1 MDFLEL
7 LIDLL
12 VFYGIFRA
20 LFGKKKK
27 VKGKKRTQL
36 PSKPREIPHEEEASP
51 EYPETAMYQ
60 EDSEEVCLHDLEYD
74 EPDEQASRTEMLP
87 AEPQQEKPQVKVYGS
102 LGEMLHDMQAAMTEL
117 SETVTEQTKKQTK
130 QSRRRRMSSRR
141 KAEPAVSMP
150 DAACDYCTGEAEAE
164 CAFDSE
170 QHADLHAGKAS
181 KPATPLVITDSE
193 AVRVDMAAVQRNLK
207 LSDVQQA
214 VVWRE
219 ILDKPLALRR
229 NRR

>member
-20 LFGKKKK
+20 VFGKKKK

-36 PSKPREIPHEEEASP
+36 PSKPREISREDEASP
-51 EYPETAMYQ
+51 EYPETALYQ

-74 EPDEQASRTEMLP
+74 DEPDEPVNLP
-87 AEPQQEKPQVKVYGS
+87 AAEPQQEKPQVKVYGS

-207 LSDVQQA
+207 LSDVQNA

>member
-27 VKGKKRTQL
+27 GNGKKRTQL
-36 PSKPREIPHEEEASP
+36 PSKPREIPREEEASP
-51 EYPETAMYQ
+51 EYSETAMYQ
-60 EDSEEVCLHDLEYD
+60 EDSEEVCLHDLEYGD
-74 EPDEQASRTEMLP
+74 EPDEPVNLP
-87 AEPQQEKPQVKVYGS
+87 AAEPQQEKPQVKVYGS
-102 LGEMLHDMQAAMTEL
+102 LGEMLHDMQTAMTEL
-117 SETVTEQTKKQTK
+117 SETVTEQSKKQTK
-130 QSRRRRMSSRR
+130 QSRRRRISSRR
-141 KAEPAVSMP
+141 KVEPAVIKP
-150 DAACDYCTGEAEAE
+150 DAECDYCTGEIEPE

-181 KPATPLVITDSE
+181 KPATPLVIADSE

-207 LSDVQQA
+207 LSDVQSA